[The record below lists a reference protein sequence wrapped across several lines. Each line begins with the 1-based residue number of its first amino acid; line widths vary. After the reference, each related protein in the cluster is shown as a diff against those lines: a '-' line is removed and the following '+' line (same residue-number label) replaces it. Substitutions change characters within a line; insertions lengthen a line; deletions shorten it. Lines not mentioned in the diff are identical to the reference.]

1 MKNGA
6 SGEKFE
12 RNFDILRADVK
23 AQIRLLQQL
32 IPFSPSNQFKT
43 DLLKSYLSL
52 KHIID
57 MDTIARVDIL
67 SIKGRH

>member
-12 RNFDILRADVK
+12 GNFDTLRADVK

-32 IPFSPSNQFKT
+32 IPFFPSNQFNR
-43 DLLKSYLSL
+43 DRLKSYLLL
-52 KHIID
+52 KYIID

-67 SIKGRH
+67 SI